1 MPKKPVRRPARS
13 AAPTRKKA
21 ASKKTST
28 RPAARSKTRATS
40 AAAPA
45 KKVSAKKEAAP
56 ILTGQQRAHLRG
68 LGHHLDPVVQIG
80 HKGVSAEVLKELDHT
95 LVAHELLKVKLL
107 KSAPLTVAEA
117 AQQLAKAAGASLVQ
131 TIGKVIVLYRPS
143 PDPDRRKVLLPKPKA
158 SAVDDEEPTEDL
170 ERMSDEE

>member
-1 MPKKPVRRPARS
+1 MPKKPARRPARS

-21 ASKKTST
+21 ASKKTTS
-28 RPAARSKTRATS
+28 RPAARGK
-40 AAAPA
+40 AAAA
-45 KKVSAKKEAAP
+45 KPSAPRKASHKKEAVP
-56 ILTGQQRAHLRG
+56 VLTGQQRAHLRG

-80 HKGVSAEVLKELDHT
+80 HKGVSPEVLKELDHT

-107 KSAPLTVAEA
+107 KSAPLSVTEA
-117 AQQLAKAAGASLVQ
+117 AQQLAKAAGAALVQ

-158 SAVDDEEPTEDL
+158 AAMDDEEPTEDL
-170 ERMSDEE
+170 ERISDEE

>member
-1 MPKKPVRRPARS
+1 MPKKPARRPARS

-21 ASKKTST
+21 AAKKTSA
-28 RPAARSKTRATS
+28 RPAARGK
-40 AAAPA
+40 AAAVAPA

-107 KSAPLTVAEA
+107 KSAPVSVAEA
-117 AQQLAKAAGASLVQ
+117 AQQLAKAAGAAVVQ

-143 PDPDRRKVLLPKPKA
+143 PDPDRRKITLQKQKVVAL
-158 SAVDDEEPTEDL
+158 DDEEPTEDL
-170 ERMSDEE
+170 ERISDEE

>member
-1 MPKKPVRRPARS
+1 
-13 AAPTRKKA
+13 
-21 ASKKTST
+21 
-28 RPAARSKTRATS
+28 
-40 AAAPA
+40 
-45 KKVSAKKEAAP
+45 
-56 ILTGQQRAHLRG
+56 
-68 LGHHLDPVVQIG
+68 VVQIG

>member
-21 ASKKTST
+21 ATKKTSA
-28 RPAARSKTRATS
+28 RPAARGK
-40 AAAPA
+40 AAAATPT

-107 KSAPLTVAEA
+107 KSAPVSVAEA
-117 AQQLAKAAGASLVQ
+117 AQQLAKAAGAAVVQ

-143 PDPDRRKVLLPKPKA
+143 PDPDRRKVVLQKPKA
-158 SAVDDEEPTEDL
+158 AALDDEEPTEDL
-170 ERMSDEE
+170 ERISDEE